1 MIVQF
6 EPYKKII
13 IKDYSKYE
21 RVDDLIKNILTRQR
35 VAPEGV
41 NLILQ
46 WAEGV
51 VFTYYPL
58 PVITDALWREL
69 LQGNAYWDLVEFA
82 PMKDYK
88 EHITSSVEHMA
99 IGVKADVA
107 VIDVSNRA
115 VMRDVAKYLCTLLK
129 QE

>member
-21 RVDDLIKNILTRQR
+21 RVDDLIKNTLTRQR
-35 VAPEGV
+35 NIPEGV

-46 WAEGV
+46 WAEGI
-51 VFTYYPL
+51 VFIYYPL
-58 PVITDALWREL
+58 PAITDTLSREL
-69 LQGNAYWDLVEFA
+69 LQGNVYWDLVEFA

-88 EHITSSVEHMA
+88 EHIAPDVEHMK
-99 IGVKADVA
+99 GLKADVT

-115 VMRDVAKYLCTLLK
+115 IMRDVAKYLSTLLK